1 MKEKEYRLKTL
12 FWEAT
17 LRCNAFCEFCG
28 SRCGEVSCNEI
39 SGEKIE
45 KVFEDIA
52 DAYNPGSI
60 MINVTGGEPI
70 LRKDLFEVMTKAS
83 AMGFPWGMVSNGSLI
98 DKCTIQKMKQ
108 SGMKTISISLDG
120 MEETHNRLR
129 KIEWISENCSGYK
142 RFKASC
148 VFESDR
154 GYDSGKSL

>member
-70 LRKDLFEVMTKAS
+70 FE
-83 AMGFPWGMVSNGSLI
+83 
-98 DKCTIQKMKQ
+98 
-108 SGMKTISISLDG
+108 
-120 MEETHNRLR
+120 
-129 KIEWISENCSGYK
+129 K
-142 RFKASC
+142 RF
-148 VFESDR
+148 V
-154 GYDSGKSL
+154 

>member
-120 MEETHNRLR
+120 MKDR
-129 KIEWISENCSGYK
+129 EWISENCSGYK